1 MEAERITIR
10 SPGESPSHI
19 NRSLVL
25 FEQLKAQQIRAVLLQ
40 VLRRFFPQREGRR
53 QFWLAP
59 ELSDLEADRFRNVLT
74 PEAPQAAPAL
84 RALAARPGHTRSPF
98 FFGLTAFG
106 REFRALPSYVAA
118 RIGNLTAVQRQVIAF
133 LSFAH
138 HYGQQVLPAQSF
150 STILGLPPAHPVVL
164 ESMFLEESAA
174 AVELLIEEPKG
185 EWRTAHTVIAL
196 EALQQIFVPG
206 STEDRAS
213 VWRQSLSTW
222 SKEFADFV
230 RGDGPVVSERLLE
243 LARRVFVYRDNSE
256 LLGTERAATRRFS
269 QLIEDIPSPQG
280 RIDVLRYVSEQFPD
294 EPHFHAHLGRL
305 LGLEGDY
312 ERAVEEV
319 GNVRNFV

>member
-1 MEAERITIR
+1 M
-10 SPGESPSHI
+10 
-19 NRSLVL
+19 
-25 FEQLKAQQIRAVLLQ
+25 
-40 VLRRFFPQREGRR
+40 
-53 QFWLAP
+53 
-59 ELSDLEADRFRNVLT
+59 
-74 PEAPQAAPAL
+74 
-84 RALAARPGHTRSPF
+84 
-98 FFGLTAFG
+98 
-106 REFRALPSYVAA
+106 
-118 RIGNLTAVQRQVIAF
+118 QRQVIAF